1 MTRWNSN
8 VYGNNYV
15 ECLVLLN
22 YEQSCTTM
30 CHFFFL
36 REKNLSKEDSS
47 TDRNIIEEG
56 IIFTGLNLSI
66 IEITWNDFLVKSSNF
81 VFRGVANFPQIKRVM
96 LCTHTGNDRF
106 YQQQCGIRQHA
117 YSFRRL
123 YCHFLVLSHE
133 TNNRVHEWRWKLD
146 YLVVMGYRR
155 MPLPPSDFLINLDEE
170 WREREQTFET
180 IGRFIVVTVFF
191 NGIEYLY
198 KTARSRVIA
207 DTSRIFL
214 KRRAR
219 ISFVSQFSLS
229 FLISPI
235 VSFDRCSI
243 GFYRIF
249 IGLVK

>member
-1 MTRWNSN
+1 
-8 VYGNNYV
+8 
-15 ECLVLLN
+15 
-22 YEQSCTTM
+22 
-30 CHFFFL
+30 
-36 REKNLSKEDSS
+36 
-47 TDRNIIEEG
+47 
-56 IIFTGLNLSI
+56 
-66 IEITWNDFLVKSSNF
+66 
-81 VFRGVANFPQIKRVM
+81 M

-219 ISFVSQFSLS
+219 ISFVFTVLAQFPYFS
-229 FLISPI
+229 
-235 VSFDRCSI
+235 DC
-243 GFYRIF
+243 
-249 IGLVK
+249 LV

>member
-1 MTRWNSN
+1 
-8 VYGNNYV
+8 
-15 ECLVLLN
+15 
-22 YEQSCTTM
+22 
-30 CHFFFL
+30 
-36 REKNLSKEDSS
+36 
-47 TDRNIIEEG
+47 
-56 IIFTGLNLSI
+56 
-66 IEITWNDFLVKSSNF
+66 
-81 VFRGVANFPQIKRVM
+81 M

-198 KTARSRVIA
+198 KTGCL
-207 DTSRIFL
+207 SRILLMGTIINWNNL
-214 KRRAR
+214 KITNCCKRLKNHHTAR
-219 ISFVSQFSLS
+219 KSFIES
-229 FLISPI
+229 
-235 VSFDRCSI
+235 DE
-243 GFYRIF
+243 
-249 IGLVK
+249 

>member
-1 MTRWNSN
+1 
-8 VYGNNYV
+8 
-15 ECLVLLN
+15 
-22 YEQSCTTM
+22 
-30 CHFFFL
+30 
-36 REKNLSKEDSS
+36 
-47 TDRNIIEEG
+47 
-56 IIFTGLNLSI
+56 
-66 IEITWNDFLVKSSNF
+66 
-81 VFRGVANFPQIKRVM
+81 
-96 LCTHTGNDRF
+96 
-106 YQQQCGIRQHA
+106 
-117 YSFRRL
+117 
-123 YCHFLVLSHE
+123 
-133 TNNRVHEWRWKLD
+133 
-146 YLVVMGYRR
+146 

-219 ISFVSQFSLS
+219 ISFVFTVLAQFPYFS
-229 FLISPI
+229 I

-243 GFYRIF
+243 GFYRVF

>member
-1 MTRWNSN
+1 
-8 VYGNNYV
+8 
-15 ECLVLLN
+15 
-22 YEQSCTTM
+22 
-30 CHFFFL
+30 
-36 REKNLSKEDSS
+36 
-47 TDRNIIEEG
+47 
-56 IIFTGLNLSI
+56 
-66 IEITWNDFLVKSSNF
+66 
-81 VFRGVANFPQIKRVM
+81 M

-155 MPLPPSDFLINLDEE
+155 MPLPPSDFLINLHEE

-219 ISFVSQFSLS
+219 ISFVFTVLAQFPYFS
-229 FLISPI
+229 
-235 VSFDRCSI
+235 DC
-243 GFYRIF
+243 
-249 IGLVK
+249 LV